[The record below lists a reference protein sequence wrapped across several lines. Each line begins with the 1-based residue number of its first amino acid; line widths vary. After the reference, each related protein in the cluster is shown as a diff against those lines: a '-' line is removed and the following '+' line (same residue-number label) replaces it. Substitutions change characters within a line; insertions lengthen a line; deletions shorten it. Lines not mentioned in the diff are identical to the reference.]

1 MALRQVAP
9 FALYGV
15 ALGAYVGAL
24 LWVSS
29 RAPLTL
35 VSALGAFVPETS
47 CSAFVSFFAVA
58 GAVCLI
64 VLPVLSSYP
73 GLMLRFWVRSSRRAA
88 WSAAENR
95 EEFARRLRRDLFVL
109 GSLAALFLLCAML
122 ASVQATVAGGAIPS
136 WFGVSALVVLAA
148 ILGYGLLTAAQYRTP
163 PEPLP

>member
-1 MALRQVAP
+1 MALRQIAP

-15 ALGAYVGAL
+15 TLGAYVGAL
-24 LWVSS
+24 LWMSS
-29 RAPLTL
+29 RAPLVL
-35 VSALGAFVPETS
+35 VSTLGALGPGTS
-47 CSAFVSFFAVA
+47 RSAFVSFFAVA
-58 GAVCLI
+58 GAFCLI

-73 GLMLRFWVRSSRRAA
+73 GLVLRWWIRGSRRAR

-136 WFGVSALVVLAA
+136 WFGVSALVALAA
-148 ILGYGLLTAAQYRTP
+148 ILGYGLFTAAQYRTP
-163 PEPLP
+163 PGPVP